1 MLVVYVYLSPFGQ
14 ATILTRLQ
22 YYLRSTRYSLPKL
35 LQALSKGAD
44 PDRMKGA
51 LYLLWNKGIGEPNN
65 SLTEDISDIV
75 RNSILCARW

>member
-1 MLVVYVYLSPFGQ
+1 MHVVYVYISPFEQ
-14 ATILTRLQ
+14 ATKLIQLQ

-51 LYLLWNKGIGEPNN
+51 LYLLWNKGIGESNN
-65 SLTEDISDIV
+65 SLT
-75 RNSILCARW
+75 